1 MELKLATG
9 NNTDAGASSRGRRRR
24 NQDDARA
31 RFFLAKQGSTLKVL
45 ELGEEVPTEGEA
57 LIRALKSEQPFY
69 VVTAWKAIAEQNGK
83 GPVIVKQPA
92 PDKVD

>member
-1 MELKLATG
+1 MESKLAAG
-9 NNTDAGASSRGRRRR
+9 NNNDVGASSRGRRRR
-24 NQDDARA
+24 NQDGARA
-31 RFFLAKQGSTLKVL
+31 RFFLAKQGSNLKVL

-69 VVTAWKAIAEQNGK
+69 VVTAWKAVTEQNGK

-92 PDKVD
+92 PDKLE

>member
-1 MELKLATG
+1 MESKLATG
-9 NNTDAGASSRGRRRR
+9 TNNDAGVSSRGRRRR
-24 NQDDARA
+24 NQDDSRA

-57 LIRALKSEQPFY
+57 LVRALKSEQPFY
-69 VVTAWKAIAEQNGK
+69 VVTAWRAVTEQNGK

-92 PDKVD
+92 PDKMD